1 MDAASA
7 TVRLEKSMAH
17 FIVRWGR
24 REFDELA
31 PRTAAKLLQ
40 AACRDTLPLGAV
52 ASAKVDTPATHTDA
66 SRERANTHDD
76 TVGGAALGPAKAALK
91 DAIRPCLAGSALTD
105 LSLLY
110 NDLHA
115 PSQDVRYLIDYQPE
129 KLRAIAAG
137 MLDVLEQAAAQ
148 ALATRVGEVLLNRL
162 FDAAA
167 RKPPDPPA
175 VRSAL
180 EQLQGIGQWLSSPSR
195 PETEVLNL
203 ILDSLTD
210 AALGRLAAQAWPEL
224 SARDER
230 YGADPAAMA
239 AAVMF
244 LDACDGAALQLWR
257 DALQTQLRRRKRVV
271 AAQAAETLWRG
282 SGWGGPRES
291 MRAAKT
297 LLEQTAQKLTGR
309 LPIVSVLHARIRD
322 EALALALQHVPTAL
336 RIAGLRTLQPRDL
349 SALRYSLDTSVDMTH
364 LKTTVGSNV
373 DTVRDDILKAAG
385 RAVEDALASLHDV
398 MAAGDRA
405 AASIQFG
412 ALAHAVRQ
420 LEETRQAFDAPMPPM
435 LVQSLEHTVRRMHA
449 LLHGDPHGS
458 DRAGVL
464 HALCDI
470 ELGQLR
476 TAIGPLA
483 RFGTLVDKRDLG
495 AEIKARAVLPPGADD
510 AMDRLMDTCASAD
523 ATIFDILGRL
533 RDIAEI
539 LIRHNERL
547 SDLGEEISADSNE
560 QLAYEA
566 VSAAL
571 DRYKQRDANGQA
583 RLRQAMAR
591 HPEITGATLHEVLAI
606 LADVS
611 AAQAH
616 EESARLSRHLAMLG
630 LAGRVE
636 AHLHGACMGDEDAS
650 ADAAHPA
657 NAAYGAAGADA
668 AEGVG
673 GVDAAETPDA
683 LGAPDAAGEPDAA
696 CAPDAAKAPDAA
708 GAPDAADAHPGP
720 PGVGGDIRA
729 GQALRLAIAS
739 EFGVDWDQAR
749 QTARPCMTRD
759 HHLLFRQ
766 YLAAP
771 PSADAAT
778 ARPVSLPV
786 EGGEASWFSVSEAYA
801 RDVLWQ
807 PGISLAVEG
816 ISARGHPVHYAGFDP
831 TLQGDARLAAAGAA
845 MRALRALAGDSV
857 LALTRLIHRGAL
869 DAFVTALA
877 KMPENS
883 PLQLPDG
890 TRVQIP
896 HATPDVAEFRVK
908 READGRYLVE
918 TTLVYSALDMAIS
931 RVPPGGGYV
940 TIRLDSAR
948 SRATATFALA
958 TDARGE
964 NPCLWSAEEL
974 RYRLVPREGG
984 TDE

>member
-7 TVRLEKSMAH
+7 TARLEKSMAA

-31 PRTAAKLLQ
+31 PRTGAKLLQ
-40 AACRDTLPLGAV
+40 AACRDTLPLGAG
-52 ASAKVDTPATHTDA
+52 ASAKVDIRDA
-66 SRERANTHDD
+66 HAGTSRERANTHDD
-76 TVGGAALGPAKAALK
+76 TVGGAALVPAKAALK
-91 DAIRPCLAGSALTD
+91 DAIRPCLAGLALTD

-110 NDLHA
+110 NDLHG

-167 RKPPDPPA
+167 RRPPDPPA

-180 EQLQGIGQWLSSPSR
+180 EQLGGIGQWLSSPTR

-244 LDACDGAALQLWR
+244 LDACDGVALQLWR

-271 AAQAAETLWRG
+271 AAQAAETIWRD
-282 SGWGGPRES
+282 SGRRGPRES

-297 LLEQTAQKLTGR
+297 LLEQTAQKLAGR
-309 LPIVSVLHARIRD
+309 LPTVSVLHARIRD

-373 DTVRDDILKAAG
+373 DTVREDILKAAG

-398 MAAGDRA
+398 MAVSDRA

-412 ALAHAVRQ
+412 TLGHAVRR
-420 LEETRQAFDAPMPPM
+420 LEETRQAFDAPMPRM
-435 LVQSLEHTVRRMHA
+435 LAQSLEHTVRRMHA
-449 LLHGDPHGS
+449 LLRGDPQGS
-458 DRAGVL
+458 DSAGAL

-483 RFGTLVDKRDLG
+483 RFGTLVDKRELV

-510 AMDRLMDTCASAD
+510 VMDRLMDTCASAD

-539 LIRHNERL
+539 LVRHNERL

-560 QLAYEA
+560 QLAHE
-566 VSAAL
+566 VVRAAL
-571 DRYKQRDANGQA
+571 HRYKQRDGNGQA

-591 HPEITGATLHEVLAI
+591 HPGITGATLHEVLGL

-611 AAQAH
+611 TTQAP

-636 AHLHGACMGDEDAS
+636 GHLHGACMGDEDT
-650 ADAAHPA
+650 
-657 NAAYGAAGADA
+657 GADA
-668 AEGVG
+668 ARAANAADGAVG
-673 GVDAAETPDA
+673 A
-683 LGAPDAAGEPDAA
+683 
-696 CAPDAAKAPDAA
+696 DAA
-708 GAPDAADAHPGP
+708 GAADGVDPADAPDTADAHAGPAPGF
-720 PGVGGDIRA
+720 GADITA
-729 GQALRLAIAS
+729 GPALRLAIAS
-739 EFGVDWDQAR
+739 EFGVDWDRAK
-749 QTARPCMTRD
+749 QTAWPCMTRE
-759 HHLLFRQ
+759 HHLLFKQ

-778 ARPVSLPV
+778 ARPVILPM
-786 EGGEASWFSVSEAYA
+786 EDGEASWFSVSEAYA
-801 RDVLWQ
+801 RDVLEQ

-831 TLQGDARLAAAGAA
+831 TLRGQARLAAAGAA
-845 MRALRALAGDSV
+845 MRALRALAGDTV

-877 KMPENS
+877 KMPQNS

-890 TRVQIP
+890 RRVQIP

-908 READGRYLVE
+908 RQADGRYLVE
-918 TTLVYSALDMAIS
+918 ATLVYSALDMAVS
-931 RVPPGGGYV
+931 RVPPGGRYV
-940 TIRLDSAR
+940 TIALDSAR
-948 SRATATFALA
+948 SRVTATFALA
-958 TDARGE
+958 TDALGG
-964 NPCLWSAEEL
+964 NPCLWTAEEL
-974 RYRLVPREGG
+974 RYRLVPREGR
-984 TDE
+984 TDG